1 MKYKLY
7 IIFYII
13 STTLFSQ
20 NTNKIF
26 NSGHSDNKDFKVT
39 LPYEIRGGLL
49 VVKAEIKNDIYN
61 LIFDTGAVTTISKE
75 MHEKLNLKKIKTGK
89 VSDISDTKKELSFSV
104 IDTIKI
110 GGINFYDIGTAILDV
125 DSIQDFKCMKI
136 DGFLGSNL
144 LKEAIWE
151 IDMKKKEITFSN
163 SLTSF
168 QLSENTPK
176 TKLYIGY
183 GGVPSVTTY
192 LDNNKLYNTVID
204 YGFGGNISLLKDD
217 FNKIIKKNSN
227 IKYTK
232 AIGSSIASVYG
243 DLPSREYFQAI
254 INQYKIDN
262 FLIPEQ
268 LISFGSINSRV
279 IGNGF
284 LRDYKVILSWK
295 DKSAWFIKNYK
306 TKEPVSFKTF
316 GYGFQ
321 RKNNEIYISSIY
333 ENSES
338 SNKGLKLG
346 DKILKINTED
356 YTNITNERWCEII
369 NTPRADKQNIV
380 IERKGEK
387 MNFDLDKKILIQ
399 KNN

>member
-26 NSGHSDNKDFKVT
+26 NSGYSDNKDFKVT

>member
-13 STTLFSQ
+13 STILFSQ

-26 NSGHSDNKDFKVT
+26 NSGYSDNKDFKVT

-232 AIGSSIASVYG
+232 AIGSSIAGVYG
-243 DLPSREYFQAI
+243 DLPSREHFQAI

-295 DKSAWFIKNYK
+295 DKSVWFIKNYK